1 MSSML
6 VSKNAKW
13 KTFYSVRVEKELK
26 TVTETKICY
35 RIEHNSVTLRT
46 MCSCRKEKLSLAI
59 CIDSFPFLL
68 FLFSFSLFFFPVE
81 QQWYDNQPMLASNTE
96 KWRSWRSRIL
106 RSRAP
111 PKQVTS
117 GTPLRNSSG
126 NESENNAGARGHK
139 IIWAHLNGNRNK
151 WKPDP
156 EKTEKWLA
164 MVIHHL
170 VISRSPNHIY

>member
-106 RSRAP
+106 RPRAP

-126 NESENNAGARGHK
+126 NESENNK
-139 IIWAHLNGNRNK
+139 KKKKKKCVW
-151 WKPDP
+151 P
-156 EKTEKWLA
+156 
-164 MVIHHL
+164 
-170 VISRSPNHIY
+170 SRCVGFRDVFGSRWWCI

>member
-1 MSSML
+1 MSFML

-13 KTFYSVRVEKELK
+13 KTFHRVRVEKELK

-35 RIEHNSVTLRT
+35 RIEHTDD
-46 MCSCRKEKLSLAI
+46 RKNHVLLSERKLSL
-59 CIDSFPFLL
+59 DFYRLLFLLL

-81 QQWYDNQPMLASNTE
+81 QQWYDNQPMLSSNTE

-126 NESENNAGARGHK
+126 NESENNAGARGRK
-139 IIWAHLNGNRNK
+139 IIWAHLNAR
-151 WKPDP
+151 
-156 EKTEKWLA
+156 
-164 MVIHHL
+164 
-170 VISRSPNHIY
+170 R